1 MTRLFGQ
8 TLIIALAL
16 SVGASAFAKVE
27 TISGQVIDKACYE
40 RNKKNSGQKHVDRPI
55 DECLTACAQAGLP
68 LALLTPDGKVYQIVG
83 ALAENKNRKLVP
95 HLTHTVRITGE
106 VSMDEDGGFKISGTE
121 LTMIG
126 Q

>member
-16 SVGASAFAKVE
+16 SVGTSVFAKVE

-68 LALLTPDGKVYQIVG
+68 LALLSSDGKVYQIVG

-95 HLTHTVRITGE
+95 HLTHTVKITGE
-106 VSMDEDGGFKISGTE
+106 VTTDDDGALKISGT
-121 LTMIG
+121 
-126 Q
+126 

>member
-1 MTRLFGQ
+1 MTRVFGQ
-8 TLIIALAL
+8 TLIFTLAL
-16 SVGASAFAKVE
+16 SAAVPALAKIE

-68 LALLTPDGKVYQIVG
+68 LALLTSDGKVYQIVG

-95 HLTHTVRITGE
+95 HLTHTVSITGE
-106 VSMDEDGGFKISGTE
+106 VTMDEEGALKISGTE
-121 LTMIG
+121 VTMID